1 MAHRWFR
8 PLLVLVLCFASAF
21 AFSQSD
27 PKTEK
32 AKIAKLEKSYVAAK
46 SAVAKGK
53 SDKNLKAYTVAALAY
68 ADAVMYAG
76 SLPPKDKY
84 PKSLKVY
91 REVLT
96 YDPKNKKAKENK
108 EMIEQI
114 YKSMGRPIPK

>member
-1 MAHRWFR
+1 MFG
-8 PLLVLVLCFASAF
+8 
-21 AFSQSD
+21 QSD
-27 PKTEK
+27 PKAEK
-32 AKIAKLEKSYVAAK
+32 ANIAKLEKSYTSTK
-46 SAVAKGK
+46 SAVTKSK
-53 SDKNLKAYTVAALAY
+53 SDKTLKAYTAAALAY

-96 YDPKNKKAKENK
+96 FDPKNKKAKENK
-108 EMIEQI
+108 DMIEQI